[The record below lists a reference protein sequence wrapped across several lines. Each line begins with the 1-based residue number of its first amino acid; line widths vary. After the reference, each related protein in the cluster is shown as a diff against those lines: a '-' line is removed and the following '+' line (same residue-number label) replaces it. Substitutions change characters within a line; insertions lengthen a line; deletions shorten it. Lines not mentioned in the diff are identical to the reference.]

1 MLLHQ
6 TLLEFL
12 GTLVWYSIVLGI
24 KPFEWGA
31 LLWFDRLVDS
41 KVGFNPPFH
50 SIRGPLDRSGP
61 CGVKQATFSTHE
73 ERGPI
78 ILVLLYAGQSKT
90 EGVVT
95 GWMEVKQTNA
105 NSVEDIRVTRA
116 KCNEEPRTVRAE
128 TGLH

>member
-1 MLLHQ
+1 MTNILLSCW
-6 TLLEFL
+6 E
-12 GTLVWYSIVLGI
+12 YSQNHEHVLPVTVFWQFG
-24 KPFEWGA
+24 
-31 LLWFDRLVDS
+31 RLVDS

-78 ILVLLYAGQSKT
+78 ILVMLYAGQSKT

>member
-1 MLLHQ
+1 MTNILLSCW
-6 TLLEFL
+6 E
-12 GTLVWYSIVLGI
+12 YSRNHEHVLPVTVFWQFG
-24 KPFEWGA
+24 
-31 LLWFDRLVDS
+31 RLVDS
-41 KVGFNPPFH
+41 NVGFNPPFH

-78 ILVLLYAGQSKT
+78 VLMMLYAGQSKA

-105 NSVEDIRVTRA
+105 NSVGDIQVTRA
-116 KCNEEPRTVRAE
+116 KCNEEPRMVRAE

>member
-1 MLLHQ
+1 MTNILLSCW
-6 TLLEFL
+6 E
-12 GTLVWYSIVLGI
+12 YSRNHEHVLPVTVFWQFG
-24 KPFEWGA
+24 
-31 LLWFDRLVDS
+31 RLVDS

-61 CGVKQATFSTHE
+61 CSVEQATLSTHE
-73 ERGPI
+73 EQGPI
-78 ILVLLYAGQSKT
+78 ILVMLYAGQSKT

>member
-1 MLLHQ
+1 MTNILLSCW
-6 TLLEFL
+6 E
-12 GTLVWYSIVLGI
+12 YSRNHEHVLPVTVFWQFG
-24 KPFEWGA
+24 
-31 LLWFDRLVDS
+31 RLVDS

-50 SIRGPLDRSGP
+50 SIRGPLDRSGL
-61 CGVKQATFSTHE
+61 CGVEQPTLSTHD

-78 ILVLLYAGQSKT
+78 ILVMLYARQSKT

-95 GWMEVKQTNA
+95 GWMEVKQKNA
-105 NSVEDIRVTRA
+105 NSVEGIQVTRA

>member
-1 MLLHQ
+1 MTNILLSCW
-6 TLLEFL
+6 E
-12 GTLVWYSIVLGI
+12 YSRNYEHVLPVTVFWQFG
-24 KPFEWGA
+24 
-31 LLWFDRLVDS
+31 RLVDS

-78 ILVLLYAGQSKT
+78 ILVMLYAGQSKT

-95 GWMEVKQTNA
+95 GWMEVKQTNT